1 MRDKRY
7 KIKSGLIAKTLGIT
21 SQKVAHL
28 RQKHKM
34 PDFETISEYYDWY
47 VDVYSNPAKDSVPI
61 INSNNLDRPEHESVT
76 RTIQRNE
83 ILSEIFSKLTEKEI
97 SILKMR
103 YYHDMSDRRIAKELG
118 VAGISHERVFKII
131 QKIRR
136 MRLTK
141 NQITSDEMWKGYDHI
156 INGKVSSTRGDYG
169 LIQKGLWN

>member
-7 KIKSGLIAKTLGIT
+7 KIKSGFIAKTLGIT
-21 SQKVAHL
+21 TQKVAYL
-28 RQKHKM
+28 RRHKYKM
-34 PDFETISEYYDWY
+34 PDFDTIREYYDWY
-47 VDVYSNPAKDSVPI
+47 VDVYSTPVKNSVTT
-61 INSNNLDRPEHESVT
+61 INSVNLNKPSDEPAAH
-76 RTIQRNE
+76 TIQNKE

-141 NQITSDEMWKGYDHI
+141 NQITSDEMWRGYDHI
-156 INGKVSSTRGDYG
+156 INGKVSSTRGDYK
-169 LIQKGLWN
+169 LIQVLN